1 MQASLFVKRCTI
13 YYIIS
18 KNIRPCSL
26 VDLLS
31 LVVDLLFSCRRSLI
45 SYFLSSISSTSTV
58 LSNCQLSIVHFN
70 HTAAALPRLLR
81 HLLRPLLRNL
91 FRHLLFIAGGK
102 GTAKVGVI
110 VAERLVGGR
119 GHSILWLLVVVVGRG
134 CFGSGCWSWL
144 LVVVLVMV
152 LVIVMVLVQGA
163 ERNRGI

>member
-1 MQASLFVKRCTI
+1 M
-13 YYIIS
+13 Y
-18 KNIRPCSL
+18 NILHIQKHPPLLSF

-45 SYFLSSISSTSTV
+45 SSFLSSISSTSTV

-70 HTAAALPRLLR
+70 HTAAAP
-81 HLLRPLLRNL
+81 PASSAPPSA
-91 FRHLLFIAGGK
+91 LLFIAGGK

-134 CFGSGCWSWL
+134 CWSWL
-144 LVVVLVMV
+144 LVVVV
-152 LVIVMVLVQGA
+152 G
-163 ERNRGI
+163 RGCW

>member
-1 MQASLFVKRCTI
+1 MCTI
-13 YYIIS
+13 YYIS

-70 HTAAALPRLLR
+70 HTAAAP
-81 HLLRPLLRNL
+81 PASSAPPSA
-91 FRHLLFIAGGK
+91 LLFIAGGK

-134 CFGSGCWSWL
+134 CW
-144 LVVVLVMV
+144 
-152 LVIVMVLVQGA
+152 
-163 ERNRGI
+163 